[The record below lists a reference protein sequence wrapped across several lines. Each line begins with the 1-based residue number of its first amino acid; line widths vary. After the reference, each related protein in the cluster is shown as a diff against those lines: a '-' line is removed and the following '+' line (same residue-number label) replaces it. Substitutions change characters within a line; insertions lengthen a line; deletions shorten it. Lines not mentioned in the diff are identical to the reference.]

1 MPPSTEPPPQASASD
16 AITRRHALVVDVFL
30 KCLLVAL
37 SILVVISW
45 LLHDTPA
52 EKATV
57 LAMVAVTV
65 AMYLLRRRGHQVLVT
80 YIMVTSIIVLGVL
93 GIIAY
98 GSVRSAGAL
107 AFVAAVAAA
116 GLFLPRKGLIA
127 AVAISVLALGALTWA
142 EIAGLMH
149 RDNMEVT
156 VKVWVVHTLVL
167 VVVAL
172 GIYHSQQTVLSALG
186 NARSALHE
194 RERVERELRASQH
207 QMARIFDHSPTII
220 TVQRAS
226 DWTYLKINKA
236 FERVYGYP
244 CEEILGRNDVNF
256 WVSPGTREALRHKF
270 ETDGGRLDNVAGRI
284 RRKDGGTMD
293 VLLSA
298 GYAGEGEERM
308 VVSITTDVTR
318 EVQARA
324 LLVSSQERFAKAFM
338 LSPMGKSITRL
349 SDRRFIEVNA
359 ANEQALGYTRDDV
372 LGKTSVEVGV
382 WITEQD
388 REDYLRAL
396 QLKGRLVAYETRMRS
411 KTGEVVPVRLWVES
425 IDLDGEPCVLTDLV
439 NISAE
444 KRRESLL
451 LDVAQGVSGETGPAF
466 FHSLVLQLGRAVD
479 ANVVVV
485 GEITVPGT
493 MHPLATA
500 QDGALIDHRDYLLP
514 GTPSEAV
521 LAQNGLYV
529 DEHGLAQKY
538 PESGAVRRYGCQ
550 AYMGVA
556 LRDADG
562 TAIGVLCALWR
573 QPIQRSAD
581 QEALLSIFASRT
593 NAELI
598 RMRRDRDIQQ
608 LNEML
613 EQRVRERTVELQ
625 ALNAEMESFSYSVSH
640 DLKSPLTAINGFTQ
654 LLTRQLGPR
663 LTDHEQ
669 RLFQRILAATARME
683 QLTSDML
690 TLARVSRG
698 ELKLRNVD
706 LSVMVRTIEE
716 QLRPTASEREV
727 EFIVPPGIT
736 AHCDPHLARIVLD
749 NLVGNAW
756 KYSRRQSVARIELGL
771 LPARPD
777 GRKVFFVKDNGVG
790 FDMAYADKLFK
801 PFHRLHG
808 ASEFEG
814 TGIGLATVHRIL
826 ERHGGA
832 IECESGEGQGTAF
845 FFTFDPSHEFMVSPP
860 LNSNA
865 ASAV

>member
-1 MPPSTEPPPQASASD
+1 MPSSTEPPPQASTAD
-16 AITRRHALVVDVFL
+16 AITRRHALVVDIFL

-37 SILVVISW
+37 PILVVISW

-52 EKATV
+52 EKATL
-57 LAMVAVTV
+57 LAMLAVTV
-65 AMYLLRRRGHQVLVT
+65 VMYLLHRRGHSVLVT
-80 YIMVTSIIVLGVL
+80 YVMVASIIVLSVL

-98 GSVRSAGAL
+98 GSVRSAGAF

-156 VKVWVVHTLVL
+156 VKVWIVHTLIL

-172 GIYHSQQTVLSALG
+172 GIYHNQQTVLSALED
-186 NARSALHE
+186 ARSALHE
-194 RERVERELRASQH
+194 RERVERELRASQD
-207 QMARIFDHSPTII
+207 QMARIFDHSPTVI

-244 CEEILGRNDVNF
+244 REDILGRNDVNF
-256 WVSPGTREALRHKF
+256 WASPETRDALRRKF
-270 ETDGGRLDNVAGRI
+270 SAEGGRLDHFAGRI
-284 RRKDGGTMD
+284 RRKDGDTMD

-298 GYAGEGEERM
+298 EYAGEGEDRM
-308 VVSITTDVTR
+308 VVSIITDVTR

-338 LSPMGKSITRL
+338 LSPMGKTITRL
-349 SDRRFIEVNA
+349 SDRRIIEVNA
-359 ANEQALGYTRDDV
+359 ANEQVLGYTRDDV

-388 REDYLRAL
+388 REDYVRAL

-411 KTGEVVPVRLWVES
+411 KTGEVVPVRLWVER
-425 IDLDGEPCVLTDLV
+425 IDIDGEPCVLTDLV

-451 LDVAQGVSGETGPAF
+451 LDVAQGVSGETGSAF
-466 FHSLVLQLGRAVD
+466 FHSLVLQLGRAID

-493 MHPLATA
+493 MHPLAATM
-500 QDGALIDHRDYLLP
+500 DGALTDYGDYPLP
-514 GTPSEAV
+514 GTPTGAV
-521 LAQNGLYV
+521 LAQHGLYV
-529 DEHGLAQKY
+529 DEDGLGLKY
-538 PESGAVRRYGCQ
+538 PESAAVRRYHCQ

-573 QPIQRSAD
+573 QPIQRSTD

-598 RMRRDRDIQQ
+598 RMRRDRDIQH
-608 LNEML
+608 LNETL
-613 EQRVRERTVELQ
+613 EQRVRERTAELQ

-698 ELKLRNVD
+698 ELKLQRVD
-706 LSVMVRTIEE
+706 LSAMVRTIEE
-716 QLRPTASEREV
+716 QLRQSAPEREV
-727 EFIVPPGIT
+727 EFTVPPDIT

-749 NLVGNAW
+749 NLIGNAW
-756 KYSRRQSVARIELGL
+756 KYSRRQPQARIEFGTLS
-771 LPARPD
+771 ATAD
-777 GRKVFFVKDNGVG
+777 GRKTLIVRDNGVG

-832 IECESGEGQGTAF
+832 IRCESQEGVGSTF
-845 FFTFDPSHEFMVSPP
+845 FFSFDATVPR
-860 LNSNA
+860 A
-865 ASAV
+865 A